1 MAKTGDIKRRIR
13 SVHSTKKITK
23 AMEMV
28 AAAKLRKM
36 QQRVVAARPFAEKLQ
51 EVMGRL
57 VAHMEDFQ
65 HPLLDVRERKKVAYV
80 LFTGDRGLCGGYNS
94 NIIRLAESSLNQ
106 EEADSSLILV
116 GRKGREYF
124 RRRNYPITETFS
136 DIGDE
141 PGFIQAREIIARIL
155 NYYQDG
161 TFDEVR
167 LVYTKFRT
175 AISQEPSDIK
185 LLPLESPQAAEEVE
199 AGVSDYIYEP
209 SAEGVLKE
217 LLPKYVENYF
227 YHALLESKTS
237 EHGARMTA
245 MGSASQNAEEMIDK
259 LTMMYNRAR
268 QAAITTEISEIV
280 GGAEALNK

>member
-1 MAKTGDIKRRIR
+1 LAKTGDIKRRIR